1 MKIEIEPDEKMNHTV
16 LRLFVENSE
25 LFRKDFTAMLGN
37 NSYATIRRTKKH
49 MRTMRKLFRELTI
62 LIKYREEQL
71 IEARWGGNV
80 PRYAKMDKKKK
91 SDSEP
96 LLF

>member
-1 MKIEIEPDEKMNHTV
+1 MKTHIEDDEKMNHTV

-37 NSYATIRRTKKH
+37 NSYTTIRRTKKH
-49 MRTMRKLFRELTI
+49 MKTMRKIFKELTV
-62 LIKYREEQL
+62 LIKYREKQL
-71 IEARWGGNV
+71 IEARWGGTV
-80 PRYAKMDKKKK
+80 PRDVKMVKRK

>member
-49 MRTMRKLFRELTI
+49 MRTMRKLFRELNI

-71 IEARWGGNV
+71 IEARWGGVV
-80 PRYAKMDKKKK
+80 PRSAKMSKRK

>member
-71 IEARWGGNV
+71 IEARWGGTV